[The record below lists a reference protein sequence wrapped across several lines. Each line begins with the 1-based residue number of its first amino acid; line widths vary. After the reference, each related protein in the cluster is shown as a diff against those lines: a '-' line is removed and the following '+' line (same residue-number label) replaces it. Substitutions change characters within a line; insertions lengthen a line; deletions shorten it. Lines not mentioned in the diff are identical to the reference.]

1 MRARRRALALISFA
15 AVLVAGLA
23 VARPYIWPDKHGAST
38 SHFDIDSRL
47 THHRLGVSVVVPAG
61 AGDGRPLLVFLHG
74 RNGTEN
80 SELRNEAMYAGLAKL
95 GDRAPVVA
103 LPYGGKASYWH
114 DRRGGRWDAYVMR
127 EVIPA
132 VERRFHTD
140 PRRVAIGGISMG
152 GFGAFDIARAHP
164 GHFCAVGGHSP
175 AIWQTGGETAP
186 GAFDDAADFARND
199 LVGTA
204 RRKPGRF
211 AGPRVWVDAGRTDPF
226 QPGDRAFVQSLKH
239 AGLPISAHLTWLG
252 GHEHS
257 YWQRHW
263 PTYLAF
269 YATAL
274 AHCAS

>member
-1 MRARRRALALISFA
+1 VFVA
-15 AVLVAGLA
+15 ALA
-23 VARPYIWPDKHGAST
+23 VARPYVWPDQRGARSA
-38 SHFDIDSRL
+38 HLDIHSRF
-47 THHRLGVSVVVPAG
+47 THTTLGVSVVVPAG
-61 AGDGRPLLVFLHG
+61 GGDARPLLVFLHG

-80 SELRNEAMYAGLAKL
+80 SELRNEAMYSGLAAL
-95 GDRAPVVA
+95 GDRAPVIA
-103 LPYGGKASYWH
+103 FPYGGRASYWH
-114 DRRGGRWDAYVMR
+114 DRGDGRWDAYVMR

-152 GFGAFDIARAHP
+152 GYGAWNIARAHP

-175 AIWQTGGETAP
+175 AIWRTSGETAP
-186 GAFDDAADFARND
+186 GAFDDGGDFARND

-211 AGPRVWVDAGRTDPF
+211 AGPRLWLDAGRTDPF
-226 QPGDRAFVQSLKH
+226 QPGDRAFVQSLK
-239 AGLPISAHLTWLG
+239 AARVPVSVHLDWRG

-263 PTYLAF
+263 PSYLAF

-274 AHCAS
+274 ARCG